1 MRESLPA
8 HGKTADCRRPKR
20 PDDRLNR
27 PVCHALLALIGALS
41 ASLFIVPGIVRGQS
55 LGSPCL
61 AALTLAMAGARI
73 INVATEAQLQS
84 AMGNLQTG
92 DTIVLA
98 NGTYNLTSTL
108 HVNGRDNVTI
118 RGNSGC
124 DQVIMVGRG
133 MDNANYG
140 SVLHGIWSNSRNTV
154 IAHLTIRDTYDNTI
168 IFNGGAQS
176 PRVYNVKLLNSGSQ
190 FIKANPLDATTGVDN
205 GTVEYSIMEYTAGP
219 PATDHGAGAGYTNG
233 LSIHTADNWVIR
245 RNLFKNFHTPDTAV
259 YLWNPAVLMWN
270 HSTNTLT
277 ERNTF
282 INVDRAIAYG
292 LYDRGSDHQG
302 GVIRNNFIYLQ
313 PNLMSTSRKAS
324 SDGQI
329 IVWDSP
335 GSKVYHNTILT
346 NGNVVKSIEFRFNTT
361 GGEARNNLADTPIG
375 SRDGATFT
383 QSGNLLTATA
393 SLFVNP
399 SAADLHLKSTATAVI
414 DQAPALS
421 SVTNDID
428 GNSRPTGAGY
438 DIGAD
443 EYIPTEGDITPP
455 APPTGLTV
463 TPARW
468 TPPDLRDDTNSRC
481 ALTSTLYVSI
491 GVVRDLPHISDSWLA
506 HF

>member
-1 MRESLPA
+1 MMASLPA
-8 HGKTADCRRPKR
+8 HGKVTDCRRSKTPEG
-20 PDDRLNR
+20 RLNR
-27 PVCHALLALIGALS
+27 AVWHVLIALIGVLS
-41 ASLFIVPGIVRGQS
+41 VSIVVGPEIARGQS
-55 LGSPCL
+55 TGSPCL
-61 AALTLAMAGARI
+61 AAPTLSMAGTRI
-73 INVATEAQLQS
+73 VNVATEAQLQS
-84 AMGNLQTG
+84 AMGNLETG

-98 NGTYNLTSTL
+98 NGTCNLTSTL
-108 HVNGRDNVTI
+108 YVYGSDNVTT

-124 DQVIMVGRG
+124 DQVVLVGRE

-140 SVLHGIWSNSRNTV
+140 SVPHGIWSNSRNTV

-168 IFNGGAQS
+168 VFNGGAQS
-176 PRVYNVKLLNSGSQ
+176 PRVYNVKLLNAGSQ
-190 FIKANPLDATTGVDN
+190 FIKGNPVDATQGVAN
-205 GTVEYSIMEYTAGP
+205 GVVEYSILEYTAGP
-219 PATDHGAGAGYTNG
+219 PATNHGAGVGYTNG

-245 RNLFKNFHTPDTAV
+245 RNLFKNFHTPDTAA
-259 YLWNPAVLMWN
+259 YLWDSAVSMWN

-282 INVDRAIAYG
+282 IVDRAIAYG
-292 LYDRGSDHQG
+292 LYDNSGSDHQG

-313 PNLMSTSRKAS
+313 PGLMSASRKAS

-335 GSKVYHNTILT
+335 GTKVYHNTILT
-346 NGNVVKSIEFRFNTT
+346 NGNVVRSIEFRFNTT

-375 SRDGATFT
+375 TRDGATFT

-428 GNSRPTGAGY
+428 GNPRPTGAGY

-443 EYIPTEGDITPP
+443 EFVAGGGDITPP
-455 APPTGLTV
+455 SPSHWPYRYSHCCV
-463 TPARW
+463 
-468 TPPDLRDDTNSRC
+468 
-481 ALTSTLYVSI
+481 
-491 GVVRDLPHISDSWLA
+491 
-506 HF
+506 